1 MVTFQSFFQL
11 QEFIYQWT
19 KVRWER
25 FCFFW
30 PREYGPQQ
38 YSLIGTRKI
47 QYLQT
52 EGAHTVLGIGGWTG
66 SALKARRRL
75 SGSPSSGPFSEYVRL
90 QNCVS
95 CTSYTKSPFS
105 LSCCL
110 TAWYFKSLGRF
121 GDWNT
126 FFNLGATKI
135 TLVYLA
141 FRDQTFF

>member
-1 MVTFQSFFQL
+1 MVTFHSFFQL

-19 KVRWER
+19 KVGSTDHNSILSSALGKFSICKLRGHILYWE
-25 FCFFW
+25 
-30 PREYGPQQ
+30 
-38 YSLIGTRKI
+38 LV
-47 QYLQT
+47 
-52 EGAHTVLGIGGWTG
+52 VLNGWTG

-95 CTSYTKSPFS
+95 CTSYTKSPSS

-121 GDWNT
+121 RDWNT

>member
-1 MVTFQSFFQL
+1 MVTFHSFFQL

-19 KVRWER
+19 KVGSTDHNSILSSALGKFSICKLRGHILYWELVVLNG
-25 FCFFW
+25 W
-30 PREYGPQQ
+30 P
-38 YSLIGTRKI
+38 
-47 QYLQT
+47 
-52 EGAHTVLGIGGWTG
+52 G
-66 SALKARRRL
+66 SALKARRL

-95 CTSYTKSPFS
+95 CTSYTKSPSS
-105 LSCCL
+105 LSFCL